1 MERYFTNTED
11 QEVPDRMCE
20 GTLKAIIT
28 EALRVMKEPENY
40 GARANLMW
48 AGTIAHNGTCGVGAV
63 EDWASHFMEHEVSAV
78 YDVTHGAGLA
88 VIFPA
93 WLTYMASHNVG
104 KVAQY
109 AHRVWDH
116 AIGMPVTFKEL
127 GIEHPDID
135 LLVKKLHE
143 NKGEYVGNYVRLNAQ
158 ATREIY
164 ELANQ

>member
-1 MERYFTNTED
+1 MWDVLESD
-11 QEVPDRMCE
+11 DKKAMALE
-20 GTLKAIIT
+20 GVTRLK
-28 EALRVMKEPENY
+28 
-40 GARANLMW
+40 
-48 AGTIAHNGTCGVGAV
+48 
-63 EDWASHFMEHEVSAV
+63 SF
-78 YDVTHGAGLA
+78 
-88 VIFPA
+88 F
-93 WLTYMASHNVG
+93 
-104 KVAQY
+104 
-109 AHRVWDH
+109 H